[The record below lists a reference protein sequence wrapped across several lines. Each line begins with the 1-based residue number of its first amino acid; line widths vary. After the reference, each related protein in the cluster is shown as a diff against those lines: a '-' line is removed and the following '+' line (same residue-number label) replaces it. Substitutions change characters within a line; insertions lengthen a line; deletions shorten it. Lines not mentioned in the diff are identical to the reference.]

1 MSDHLFKNIE
11 YFYLDIFDRA
21 LSDVYAP
28 VCEDLNISADNN
40 KKNATKTHIE
50 EVLYIMRIHSYVMNI
65 KRDGIILVLI
75 SINEN

>member
-40 KKNATKTHIE
+40 KKNAIKTHIE
-50 EVLYIMRIHSYVMNI
+50 EVLYIV
-65 KRDGIILVLI
+65 
-75 SINEN
+75 